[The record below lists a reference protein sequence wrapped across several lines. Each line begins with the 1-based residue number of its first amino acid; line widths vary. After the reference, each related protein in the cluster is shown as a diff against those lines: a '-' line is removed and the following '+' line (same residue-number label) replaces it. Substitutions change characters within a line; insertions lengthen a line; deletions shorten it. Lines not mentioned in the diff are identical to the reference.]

1 MIGAYRRR
9 TFAALS
15 IRNYRLYFVGQ
26 GISQS
31 GGWVQ
36 SVAQGLLVLQLTG
49 SGTALGLVVALQNVP
64 VLLLGPWG
72 GLVADRFPKRR
83 ILYVTQSVAG
93 VLALALGLLV
103 IGDVVRLWM
112 VYAVGLLSGLVT
124 IFDNPARQT
133 FVREMVGPEHL
144 TNAVALGS
152 TEFNLARV
160 VGPAVAGALAATV
173 GLGACFVVDAL
184 SYLPVLLA
192 LAMMRAEEL
201 RPSIRVRTA
210 KGQIREGLRY
220 VRTSPV
226 LRNTL
231 AMMAIIGM
239 FTYEFSVMLPLFS
252 EFTLGAGEGGYAAMT
267 AAMGAGAV
275 VGGLTTAGR
284 RTPTPRAVAVAAAL
298 FGGSV
303 ALTALAPT
311 LTLAVLGLVVVGY
324 FSISFTSMA
333 NVTMQLNS
341 RPEMQGRVMALWSM
355 AFLGTT
361 PIGGPVMGAIGQHAG
376 PRVALGIAGAAAV
389 AAAGLLAR
397 ATRRASGHSRATE

>member
-1 MIGAYRRR
+1 MIRAYRHR

-15 IRNYRLYFVGQ
+15 IRNYRLFFVGQ
-26 GISQS
+26 GISQCGS
-31 GGWVQ
+31 WMQ

-49 SGTALGLVVALQNVP
+49 SGTALGLVIALQNVP

-72 GLVADRFPKRR
+72 GLIADRFPKRR

-93 VLALALGLLV
+93 LLALALGLLV
-103 IGDVVRLWM
+103 IGDIVRLWM
-112 VYAVGLLSGLVT
+112 VYAIGLLTGFVT

-144 TNAVALGS
+144 TNAVSLGS

-160 VGPAVAGALAATV
+160 IGPALAGALAATV

-192 LAMMRAEEL
+192 LAMMRAGEL
-201 RPSIRVRTA
+201 QPSIRVKTA

-226 LRNTL
+226 LLNTL
-231 AMMAIIGM
+231 VMMAIIGM

-252 EFTLGAGEGGYAAMT
+252 EFTLDAGEGGYAAMT

-284 RTPTPRAVAVAAAL
+284 RKPTTRAVVVAAAL

-303 ALTALAPT
+303 GLTALAPT
-311 LTLAVLGLVVVGY
+311 LPLAVAALVVVGY

-341 RPEMQGRVMALWSM
+341 KPEMQGRVMALWSM

-361 PIGGPVMGAIGQHAG
+361 PIGGPLMGAVGQHAG
-376 PRVALGIAGAAAV
+376 PRVALGIAGAAAI

-397 ATRRASGHSRATE
+397 ATRRAG

>member
-1 MIGAYRRR
+1 MSALSAYRSR

-15 IRNYRLYFVGQ
+15 IRNYRLYFIGNGV
-26 GISQS
+26 SQV
-31 GGWVQ
+31 GGWMQ

-49 SGTALGLVVALQNVP
+49 SGTALGLVIALQNVP
-64 VLLLGPWG
+64 ILLLGPWG
-72 GLVADRFPKRR
+72 GLIADRFPKRR
-83 ILYVTQSVAG
+83 ILYVTQSAAG
-93 VLALALGLLV
+93 LLAVALGLLV

-112 VYAVGLLSGLVT
+112 VYALGLATGVVT

-133 FVREMVGPEHL
+133 FVREMVGPGHL
-144 TNAVALGS
+144 TNAVSLGS
-152 TEFNLARV
+152 TLFNLARV
-160 VGPAVAGALAATV
+160 IGPALAGVLAATV
-173 GLGACFVVDAL
+173 GLGACFLGGGL
-184 SYLPVLLA
+184 SYLPVLLVLA
-192 LAMMRAEEL
+192 LMRADEL
-201 RPSIRVRTA
+201 QPSIRVKTA

-226 LRNTL
+226 LLNTL
-231 AMMAIIGM
+231 VMMAIIGM

-252 EFTLGAGEGGYAAMT
+252 EFTLDAGEGGYAAMT

-284 RTPTPRAVAVAAAL
+284 RTPTPRAVVVGAAL

-311 LTLAVLGLVVVGY
+311 LTLAVAALVVVGY

-376 PRVALGIAGAAAV
+376 PRVALGIAGAAAIV
-389 AAAGLLAR
+389 AAGLLAR
-397 ATRRASGHSRATE
+397 ATRRAARTA